1 MAEHQR
7 DADLHGGLLEG
18 ECGAAVRPRDQEHQQ
33 RRGWVCQ
40 CPRFWLA
47 AAACDVATLTGVET
61 RIPGFGNT
69 TNVEWIDKSMRSF
82 STYFAL
88 IVSKLLPEV
97 RLLFKHL
104 ELMILRVQQTA
115 LTHGI
120 NPKLV
125 ILLDYECS
133 MKIFQG
139 LRSRREH
146 PRSSI

>member
-1 MAEHQR
+1 MQVRLVAEHQR

-18 ECGAAVRPRDQEHQQ
+18 ERGAAVRPRDQEHQQ

-40 CPRFWLA
+40 CPRLWLA

-97 RLLFKHL
+97 RLLFKY
-104 ELMILRVQQTA
+104 
-115 LTHGI
+115 
-120 NPKLV
+120 
-125 ILLDYECS
+125 LDYECFKENVS
-133 MKIFQG
+133 RATCAEKTSTE
-139 LRSRREH
+139 LRMTSEEQRM
-146 PRSSI
+146 STVCTSTD

>member
-1 MAEHQR
+1 MWLNINEMLTFMVDCWKENVALQYDPKTR
-7 DADLHGGLLEG
+7 STSNAAGGCASVPAL
-18 ECGAAVRPRDQEHQQ
+18 A
-33 RRGWVCQ
+33 
-40 CPRFWLA
+40 A

-97 RLLFKHL
+97 RLLFKY
-104 ELMILRVQQTA
+104 
-115 LTHGI
+115 
-120 NPKLV
+120 
-125 ILLDYECS
+125 LDYECS
-133 MKIFQG
+133 RKIFQG